1 MMNTKL
7 IITDQPINT
16 GTSLKDTRRKF
27 LRTAA
32 VAGAGAAFSG
42 FPAIVRAQTQQR
54 FLRPI
59 VAGLNG
65 KPGDPTFN
73 SIADI
78 SKILREKHNVQL
90 DIQAHPSSTLG
101 SDFSQLESVQ
111 TGFIDITS
119 HTTAAFS
126 GFSRAFDFIDLPYSI
141 NNWEMGLRVFKSDL
155 WAKASAKFEQDRPLL
170 KVLPPVGAG
179 GFRLLW
185 NKRRPLKSP
194 SDLNGLKFR
203 TSTSPIEI
211 ALIKAWGGNPTPMA
225 FTEVYGGL
233 QNGLIDGIHN
243 QPIWTY
249 VFNIHEVLKYA
260 TAVGAYFTVQLQV
273 INKNTWNSMP
283 PAIQKAFMAAAQEA
297 ADTANAQD
305 RASESQYI
313 QKIKDAKIEIHTPNA
328 NEMKAWRSAGES
340 LWDTVGKDVDR
351 GYIKDLIALR

>member
-1 MMNTKL
+1 MESNL
-7 IITDQPINT
+7 DSSDQPVNT
-16 GTSLKDTRRKF
+16 GSSIDDTRRHF
-27 LRTAA
+27 LRNAA
-32 VAGAGAAFSG
+32 IAGAGAAISG
-42 FPAIVRAQTQQR
+42 FPAIVRAQTPQR

-73 SIADI
+73 SISDI
-78 SKILREKHNVQL
+78 SKILREKHNVQM

-126 GFSRAFDFIDLPYSI
+126 GYSHAFDFIDLPYSI
-141 NNWEMGLRVFKSDL
+141 NSWEMGLRVFKSDL
-155 WAKASAKFEQDRPLL
+155 WSKASAKFEQDRPLL
-170 KVLPPVGAG
+170 KVLPAVGAG

-203 TSTSPIEI
+203 TSPSQIEI
-211 ALIKAWGGNPTPMA
+211 GLIKAWGGNPTPMA
-225 FTEVYGGL
+225 FTEVYSGL
-233 QNGLIDGIHN
+233 QNGVIDGIHN

-273 INKNTWNSMP
+273 MNRNTWNSMP

-297 ADTANAQD
+297 ADAANAQD
-305 RASESQYI
+305 RALESQYI
-313 QKIKDAKIEIHTPNA
+313 QKIKDAKIEIYTPNT
-328 NEMKAWRSAGES
+328 NEMKVWRSAGES

-351 GYIKDLIALR
+351 GFIKDLIALR